1 MPSPKMQTKL
11 TDTTQVIL
19 ANGGAS
25 ATMLTECNQILTA
38 VSISLA
44 IIFTIYKFYKLSKK

>member
-1 MPSPKMQTKL
+1 MK
-11 TDTTQVIL
+11 DTTQVII

-25 ATMLTECNQILTA
+25 ALTITECNQILTMI
-38 VSISLA
+38 SISLA

>member
-1 MPSPKMQTKL
+1 MKIN
-11 TDTTQVIL
+11 DTTQVII

-25 ATMLTECNQILTA
+25 ALTMTQCNQILTMI
-38 VSISLA
+38 SISLA

>member
-1 MPSPKMQTKL
+1 MKMK
-11 TDTTQVIL
+11 DTTQVLL

-25 ATMLTECNQILTA
+25 ALTITECNEVLTL

-44 IIFTIYKFYKLSKK
+44 ILFTLFKFYKLSKK

>member
-1 MPSPKMQTKL
+1 MKMK
-11 TDTTQVIL
+11 DTTQVII

-25 ATMLTECNQILTA
+25 ALTITECNQILTMI
-38 VSISLA
+38 SISLA

>member
-1 MPSPKMQTKL
+1 MK
-11 TDTTQVIL
+11 DTTQVLL
-19 ANGGAS
+19 ANGGATS
-25 ATMLTECNQILTA
+25 LTMIDSCNQILTM

>member
-1 MPSPKMQTKL
+1 MK
-11 TDTTQVIL
+11 DTTQVIL

-25 ATMLTECNQILTA
+25 ALTMIEQCNQVLTMI
-38 VSISLA
+38 SISLA

>member
-1 MPSPKMQTKL
+1 MKFN
-11 TDTTQVIL
+11 DTTQVIA

-25 ATMLTECNQILTA
+25 FLTITECNQLLTLI
-38 VSISLA
+38 SISLA

>member
-1 MPSPKMQTKL
+1 MK
-11 TDTTQVIL
+11 DTTQVLL

-25 ATMLTECNQILTA
+25 ALTITECNEVLTL

-44 IIFTIYKFYKLSKK
+44 ILFTLFKFYKLSKK

>member
-1 MPSPKMQTKL
+1 MN
-11 TDTTQVIL
+11 DTTQVLL
-19 ANGGAS
+19 ANGGAT
-25 ATMLTECNQILTA
+25 ALTITECNQILTM